1 MEHWR
6 KYIDK
11 ESRSGRRSTCPS
23 VILST
28 TNLTCNGLVKKRG
41 LRGERPATNLLG
53 SGAAYILKLT
63 WV

>member
-6 KYIDK
+6 KYIAK
-11 ESRSGRRSTCPS
+11 ESRSGKRRTCPS

-28 TNLTCNGLVKKRG
+28 TNFTCNGLVKKRG
-41 LRGERPATNLLG
+41 LRGERQATNLLG
-53 SGAAYILKLT
+53 SDAAYILKLT